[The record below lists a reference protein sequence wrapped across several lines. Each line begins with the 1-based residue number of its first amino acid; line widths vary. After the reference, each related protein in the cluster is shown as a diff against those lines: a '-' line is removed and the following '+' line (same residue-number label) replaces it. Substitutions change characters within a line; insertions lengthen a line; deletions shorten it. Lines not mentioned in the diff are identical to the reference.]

1 MNIQHRQHKQT
12 FTRRLV
18 ILLAALCF
26 WGTALQAQTTDPVT
40 LTINQPDGS
49 VETVTLS
56 PGSQAFLNSDGNI
69 VVDSESP
76 LQCSE
81 GCEVELDFFT
91 ATGGGQSANEGGSL
105 TVTQGQNIVFD
116 WSARGGWSCAA
127 SGLPGSATW
136 ENDALKSYRTFGG
149 QNDGNV
155 VSTDSV
161 AVSATAYNATL
172 TCSTSSGTST
182 SGSIAITIDE
192 EDDTN
197 PDPDPNPDFCSDRQS
212 LSDFTT
218 VDVERATDVLL
229 ANDAEDG
236 TMFSSVFGMAFP
248 AFSAPQKKFRLFD
261 GFYASMQFQ
270 TPSNLSG
277 AGTIFFN
284 ELVGT
289 AGGDRIVAISPCE
302 GDFNPLDLPQ
312 DCVQKLSGI
321 SSYRWTSSAQDNSAG
336 CLLQPEQTYFLNII
350 YTDNNVGDW
359 PVQYSCPFLSGTD
372 RCGHSVTNNLDNIY

>member
-18 ILLAALCF
+18 ILLAALCS

-149 QNDGNV
+149 QNDGNL
-155 VSTDSV
+155 VSTDGV
-161 AVSATAYNATL
+161 AVSTSAYTATL
-172 TCSTSSGTST
+172 TCSTSSGVST
-182 SGSIAITIDE
+182 SGSIGITIEE
-192 EDDTN
+192 EDDTS
-197 PDPDPNPDFCSDRQS
+197 PDPDPNPDFCSDRPS
-212 LSDFTT
+212 LSELTSI
-218 VDVERATDVLL
+218 ERASDVLL
-229 ANDAEDG
+229 STTTEDG
-236 TMFSSVFGMAFP
+236 TLFNSVFGHDFP
-248 AFSAPQKKFRLFD
+248 GFPAPQKAFRLFD
-261 GFYASMQFQ
+261 GFYASMQFT
-270 TPSNLSG
+270 TPSNLSN
-277 AGTIFFN
+277 AGKIFFN
-284 ELVGT
+284 ELLGT

-302 GDFNPLDLPQ
+302 GDFNPQGLPAH
-312 DCVQKLSGI
+312 CVKKLTGLGQL
-321 SSYRWTSSAQDNSAG
+321 RWTSSQDDQLNG
-336 CLLQPEQTYFLNII
+336 CYIESGKTYFLNII
-350 YTDNNVGDW
+350 YTSDDVGDW
-359 PVQYSCPFLSGTD
+359 PVQFDCPFYPGTD
-372 RCGHSVTNNLDNIY
+372 RCGHSVSNLYDSVY

>member
-1 MNIQHRQHKQT
+1 MNTQHRQHKQT

-18 ILLAALCF
+18 ILLAALCS
-26 WGTALQAQTTDPVT
+26 WGTALQAQTPDPVT

-155 VSTDSV
+155 VSTDGV
-161 AVSATAYNATL
+161 AVSTTAYNATL
-172 TCSTSSGTST
+172 TCSTSSGATT

-192 EDDTN
+192 EETN
-197 PDPDPNPDFCSDRQS
+197 PDPDPNPTFCENRQS
-212 LSDFTT
+212 LADLTSL
-218 VDVERATDVLL
+218 ERATDVLL
-229 ANDAEDG
+229 SNDSENG
-236 TMFSSVFGMAFP
+236 ESFESVFGNSFP
-248 AFSAPQKKFRLFD
+248 AFQSPQKPFRLFD
-261 GFYASMQFQ
+261 GFYASMQFT
-270 TPSNLSG
+270 TPSNLTA
-277 AGTIFFN
+277 AGRLYFN
-284 ELVGT
+284 ELLGT
-289 AGGDRIVAISPCE
+289 AGGSRIVAISPCE
-302 GDFNPLDLPQ
+302 GDFNPQGLPEH
-312 DCVQKLSGI
+312 CVDKVDGLGNF
-321 SSYRWTSSAQDNSAG
+321 RWTTSETDQARG
-336 CLLQPEQTYFLNII
+336 CLLEPNQTYFLNII
-350 YTDNNVGDW
+350 YTSDDVGDW
-359 PVQYSCPFLSGTD
+359 PLQFSCPFYSGTN
-372 RCGHSVTNNLDNIY
+372 RCGHSVSTLLDQVY